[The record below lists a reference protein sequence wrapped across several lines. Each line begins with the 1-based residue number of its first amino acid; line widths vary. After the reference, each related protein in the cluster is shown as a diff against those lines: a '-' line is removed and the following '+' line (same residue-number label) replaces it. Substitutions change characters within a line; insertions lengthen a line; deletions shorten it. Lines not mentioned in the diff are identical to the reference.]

1 VARVINSVSPPNLI
15 SAPEEYSKNREEQL
29 ANELRLYFNR
39 LNTNINIIADTAG
52 GAAISFPHIVAY
64 ADADIVAGGD
74 DTPTIVAF
82 NNALDNVGFTFN
94 TDGTATA
101 LFSGTYSI
109 EYRLQAVN
117 TDNVAHNVVA
127 WLQVNGVNVADSAT
141 KYSVPARK
149 GSGVYTYNV
158 LASFVSYASLE
169 NDNFALYWATE
180 QAYDVGVQDGI
191 YLEAIAAQT
200 SPYALP
206 ETPSAYGLIQYIGR
220 D

>member
-52 GAAISFPHIVAY
+52 GSAISFPHIVAY

-158 LASFVSYASLE
+158 LASFVSWTSLE

-220 D
+220 

>member
-149 GSGVYTYNV
+149 SAGVYTYNV
-158 LASFVSYASLE
+158 LTSFVSWDSLE

-180 QAYDVGVQDGI
+180 QAYDAGVQDGI

>member
-64 ADADIVAGGD
+64 ADADIFAGGD

-82 NNALDNVGFTFN
+82 NNVSDNVGFSFN
-94 TDGTATA
+94 TDGTANA

-117 TDNVAHNVVA
+117 TDNAAHNVVA

-149 GSGVYTYNV
+149 SAGVYTYNV
-158 LASFVSYASLE
+158 LTSFVSWTSLE

>member
-1 VARVINSVSPPNLI
+1 MARIINSVTPPNLI
-15 SAPEEYSKNREEQL
+15 AAPEEYSKNREEQL

-39 LNTNINIIADTAG
+39 LNTNLNTVADVAG

-64 ADADIVAGGD
+64 SDADQFAGGD

-82 NNALDNVGFTFN
+82 NNVSDNVGFTFN
-94 TDGTATA
+94 SDGTANA
-101 LFSGTYSI
+101 LFSGTYKI

-117 TDNVAHNVVA
+117 TENVALDVNV
-127 WLQVNGVNVADSAT
+127 WLQVNGVNVPDSAT
-141 KYSVPARK
+141 KYTVPARK
-149 GSGVYTYNV
+149 SAGVYSYNI
-158 LASFVSYASLE
+158 LASFVSWASLE

-180 QAYDVGVQDGI
+180 QAYDSGVQDGI

-206 ETPSAYGLIQYIGR
+206 ETPSSYGVIQYIGR

>member
-149 GSGVYTYNV
+149 GVWS
-158 LASFVSYASLE
+158 
-169 NDNFALYWATE
+169 
-180 QAYDVGVQDGI
+180 I
-191 YLEAIAAQT
+191 YI
-200 SPYALP
+200 
-206 ETPSAYGLIQYIGR
+206 
-220 D
+220 

>member
-1 VARVINSVSPPNLI
+1 MARIINSVTPPNLI
-15 SAPEEYSKNREEQL
+15 AAPEEYSKNREEQL

-39 LNTNINIIADTAG
+39 LSTNVNTIADVAG

-64 ADADIVAGGD
+64 SDANQFAGGD

-82 NNALDNVGFTFN
+82 NNVSDNVGFSFN
-94 TDGTATA
+94 TDGTANA
-101 LFSGTYSI
+101 LFSGTYKI

-117 TDNVAHNVVA
+117 TENVALDVNV
-127 WLQVNGVNVADSAT
+127 WLQVNGVNVPDSAT
-141 KYSVPARK
+141 KYTVPARK
-149 GSGVYTYNV
+149 SAGVYSYNI
-158 LASFVSYASLE
+158 LASFVSWASLE

-180 QAYDVGVQDGI
+180 QAYDSGVQDGI

-206 ETPSAYGLIQYIGR
+206 ETPSSYGVIQYIGR

>member
-149 GSGVYTYNV
+149 SAGVYTYNV
-158 LASFVSYASLE
+158 LTSFVSWASLE

-180 QAYDVGVQDGI
+180 QAYDVRC
-191 YLEAIAAQT
+191 T
-200 SPYALP
+200 R
-206 ETPSAYGLIQYIGR
+206 R
-220 D
+220 DIFRSNCSTNKPLCITRNSICLWTDSVYWA

>member
-1 VARVINSVSPPNLI
+1 MARIINSVTPPNLI
-15 SAPEEYSKNREEQL
+15 AAPEEYSKNREEQL

-39 LNTNINIIADTAG
+39 LNTNLNTVADTAG

-64 ADADIVAGGD
+64 SDADQFAGGD

-82 NNALDNVGFTFN
+82 NNVSGNVGFSFN
-94 TDGTATA
+94 TDGTANA

-117 TDNVAHNVVA
+117 TDNAAHDVVA

-141 KYSVPARK
+141 KYTVPARK
-149 GSGVYTYNV
+149 SAGVPSFSV
-158 LASFVSYASLE
+158 LASFVSWATLE

-180 QAYDVGVQDGI
+180 QAYDSGVQDGI

>member
-52 GAAISFPHIVAY
+52 GSAISFPHIVAY

-149 GSGVYTYNV
+149 SAGVYTYNV
-158 LASFVSYASLE
+158 LTSFVSWDSLE

-180 QAYDVGVQDGI
+180 QAYDSGVQDGI

-220 D
+220 

>member
-1 VARVINSVSPPNLI
+1 MARIINSVTPPNLI
-15 SAPEEYSKNREEQL
+15 AAPEEYSKNREEQL

-39 LNTNINIIADTAG
+39 LNTNLNTVADVAG

-64 ADADIVAGGD
+64 SDADQFAGGD

-82 NNALDNVGFTFN
+82 NNVSDNVGFSFN
-94 TDGTATA
+94 TDGTANA
-101 LFSGTYSI
+101 LFSGTYKI

-117 TDNVAHNVVA
+117 TENVALDVNV
-127 WLQVNGVNVADSAT
+127 WLQVNGVNVPDSAT
-141 KYSVPARK
+141 KYTVPARK
-149 GSGVYTYNV
+149 SAGVYSYNI
-158 LASFVSYASLE
+158 LASFVSWASLE

-180 QAYDVGVQDGI
+180 QAYDSGVQDGI

-206 ETPSAYGLIQYIGR
+206 ETPSSYGVIQYIGR

>member
-149 GSGVYTYNV
+149 SAGVYTYNV
-158 LASFVSYASLE
+158 LTSFVSWTSLE